1 MQELERSTCGDRGG
15 AYRVLVRKSKGNTHL
30 EELGVDGRVILKLI
44 FKTQNT
50 MAWTGLIL
58 LKIG

>member
-1 MQELERSTCGDRGG
+1 MYGNWSG
-15 AYRVLVRKSKGNTHL
+15 AYRVLVGKTKGKIHL
-30 EELGVDGRVILKLI
+30 EDLSLDGKIILKPI
-44 FKTQNT
+44 FKKWNS